1 MRLRAL
7 LQTAISGFASAFLL
21 LFGLMVNDTKA
32 EWFRDLV
39 CAPGHLASR
48 MFLPAV
54 TSHTQW
60 PSVVEFVLNILCIW
74 IVLLFVV
81 SYLDKLIFQGKG
93 KA

>member
-21 LFGLMVNDTKA
+21 LSALMVNDTKA

-54 TSHTQW
+54 TSETHW
-60 PSVVEFVLNILCIW
+60 PSVVEFVLDMLFIW